1 MLSHENIARIL
12 IDFSLKSTNQSFIGD
27 HRIYQ
32 NKIADLKNDIGLDSI
47 EMMQLAA
54 YANNFF
60 DLFSIKEPP
69 YLLSYTKMPDW
80 VDLIYEARK
89 RSDENLKF
97 HTSGTSGN
105 TKIIEH
111 SISFLKREISFLTD
125 LFKSSRQIVTL
136 IPSYSIYGFL
146 FTIGL
151 PAYLR
156 VPVIYPSQINWHQLI
171 PGTLIVA
178 TPFQWQLLV
187 NDLPDNLSDIYGITA
202 AAPMHQELFT
212 QIRSKNIHLTEI
224 YGSTETAGVGY
235 RHNNQDPFTLLPYWH
250 LNALAGDIELED
262 KDNHH
267 RYHLMDHI
275 NLYDNQTFTVAG
287 RKDQQIKIAGH
298 LVNLAYL
305 KNIIEAL
312 PAIKRCTLS
321 AKAEH
326 NETTIQANIMLQMDT
341 EELRL
346 QIKREIRDLL
356 PAHERPR
363 VFNFTTD

>member
-1 MLSHENIARIL
+1 MWSHENIARIL
-12 IDFSLKSTNQSFIGD
+12 IDFSLKSSNQSFVGD

-32 NKIADLKNDIGLDSI
+32 NKNADLKNDIGLDSI

-60 DLFSIKEPP
+60 NLFSIKEPP
-69 YLLSYTKMPDW
+69 YLLSYTKISDW

-111 SISFLKREISFLTD
+111 SISFLKREISFLTG
-125 LFKSSRQIVTL
+125 LFKNSRQIVTL

-151 PAYLR
+151 PAYLQ

-178 TPFQWQLLV
+178 TPFQWQLLA
-187 NDLPDNLSDIYGITA
+187 NDLPNNLSDIYGVTA
-202 AAPMHQELFT
+202 AAPMHQELFA
-212 QIRSKNIHLTEI
+212 QIQSKNINLTEI

-235 RHNNQDPFTLLPYWH
+235 RYDSQNPFTLIPYWR
-250 LNALAGDIELED
+250 LNALDGDIELED
-262 KDNHH
+262 QDNNLC
-267 RYHLMDHI
+267 YHLMDHI
-275 NLYDNQTFTVAG
+275 NLYNNHSFTVVG

-298 LVNLAYL
+298 LVNLDHL
-305 KNIIEAL
+305 KNIIESL

-321 AKAEH
+321 AKAE
-326 NETTIQANIMLQMDT
+326 NSGTIIQANIMLQIDT

-346 QIKREIRDLL
+346 QTKKEIRDLL

-363 VFNFTTD
+363 IVYFTTD